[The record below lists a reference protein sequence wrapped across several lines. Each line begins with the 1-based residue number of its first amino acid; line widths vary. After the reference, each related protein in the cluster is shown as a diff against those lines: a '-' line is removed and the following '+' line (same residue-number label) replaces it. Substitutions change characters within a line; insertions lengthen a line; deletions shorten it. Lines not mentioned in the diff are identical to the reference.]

1 VPLVLEQRIYQILGK
16 SPMKRKSKR
25 VCKKCYRRLESS
37 HKRIRV
43 LQQDK
48 DQLIVNYESNKANN
62 IEAARSVQ
70 TAIASKQHDVEFRS
84 VTFQSNMQN
93 TLKHD
98 YSDVQETVKVKV
110 NTKSD
115 SVGYD
120 TYNFR
125 SKLVFKPVSFVH
137 DRGRRR
143 YKESVL
149 SRQRSLSSTRSQ
161 GSERPL
167 PAGN

>member
-1 VPLVLEQRIYQILGK
+1 
-16 SPMKRKSKR
+16 
-25 VCKKCYRRLESS
+25 
-37 HKRIRV
+37 
-43 LQQDK
+43 
-48 DQLIVNYESNKANN
+48 
-62 IEAARSVQ
+62 
-70 TAIASKQHDVEFRS
+70 
-84 VTFQSNMQN
+84 MQN

-98 YSDVQETVKVKV
+98 YFDVQETVKVKV